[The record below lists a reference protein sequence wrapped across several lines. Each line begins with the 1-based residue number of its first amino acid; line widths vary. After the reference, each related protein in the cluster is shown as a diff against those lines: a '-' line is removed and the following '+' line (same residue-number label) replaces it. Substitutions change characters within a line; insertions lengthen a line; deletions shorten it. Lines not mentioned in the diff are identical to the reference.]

1 VFVQTENYLSEF
13 PDGGKNMKKLVVV
26 LMALGLFGAMPV
38 LATEHEGMTMD
49 SHEGMKM
56 DTATGMRECALQA
69 ESIQQ
74 KVQRIQSEISKGSTK
89 YSPEELNKLNEKLKE
104 TNKLIEDMYKGGN

>member
-1 VFVQTENYLSEF
+1 
-13 PDGGKNMKKLVVV
+13 MKKQLVIIV
-26 LMALGLFGAMPV
+26 ALGLFAAMPV
-38 LATEHEGMTMD
+38 MAAEHMDMKMD

-74 KVQRIQSEISKGSTK
+74 KVQRIQGEINKGSTK
-89 YSPEELNKLNEKLKE
+89 YSPVELKKLNDKLNE
-104 TNKLIEDMYKGGN
+104 TNLLIDEMYKGGN